1 MEKMGMVVLVVD
13 DETSIRTLVRVNL
26 ESRGYRV
33 IEADNGLTAIQA
45 LEREMPDLIVLD
57 LMMPHMDGTQVCEWV
72 RERSLTPIIVLS
84 ALSDEA
90 MMIRALDAGADDYVI
105 KPFRLEV
112 FLARVRALQRRVT
125 TAPPTNAD
133 DDRVSFGDLAV
144 YLKAKRVTLSGREVK
159 LTRTEF
165 ALLAELAKNPNSV
178 LTHDELLARVWGE
191 EYRGSSHYLY
201 VYFNRIRKKIGDE
214 TNRILEAV
222 PGFGYVMHLPP
233 TGDSVSPA

>member
-1 MEKMGMVVLVVD
+1 MPMVVLVVD
-13 DETSIRTLVRVNL
+13 DEAPIRTLVRVNL

-33 IEADNGLTAIQA
+33 IEAENGRSAIQA

-57 LMMPHMDGTQVCEWV
+57 LMMPDIDGTEVCEWV

-84 ALSDEA
+84 AQSDEA
-90 MMIRALDAGADDYVI
+90 MMIRALDAGADDYVM

-112 FLARVRALQRRVT
+112 FLARVRALQRRVSTT
-125 TAPPTNAD
+125 TATATE
-133 DDRVSFGDLAV
+133 DDRILFGDLAV
-144 YLKAKRVTLSGREVK
+144 YLKAKRVTVGGREVK

-222 PGFGYVMHLPP
+222 PGFGYVMHMPP
-233 TGDSVSPA
+233 TSDTPSPI

>member
-1 MEKMGMVVLVVD
+1 MVVLVVD
-13 DETSIRTLVRVNL
+13 DEAPIRKLVRVNL

-33 IEADNGLTAIQA
+33 LEADNGLSALRV

-57 LMMPHMDGTQVCEWV
+57 LMMPGMDGTQVCEWV
-72 RERSLTPIIVLS
+72 RERSLTPIIVLT
-84 ALSDEA
+84 AQSDEA
-90 MMIRALDAGADDYVI
+90 MMIRALDAGADDYVV

-112 FLARVRALQRRVT
+112 FLARVRAVQRRIALPV
-125 TAPPTNAD
+125 ASPAED
-133 DDRVSFGDLAV
+133 EHIQFGELAV
-144 YLKAKRVTLSGREVK
+144 YLKAKRVTLNGREVK

-165 ALLAELAKNPNSV
+165 ALLAELAKNPNSL

-214 TNRILEAV
+214 ASHILEAV
-222 PGFGYVMHLPP
+222 PGFGYVMHTTPP
-233 TGDSVSPA
+233 QDRPSPA

>member
-1 MEKMGMVVLVVD
+1 MAMVVLVVD
-13 DETSIRTLVRVNL
+13 DEASIRTLVRVNL
-26 ESRGYRV
+26 ESRGYQV
-33 IEADNGLTAIQA
+33 IEADSGLTAIHA
-45 LEREMPDLIVLD
+45 MERGMPDLIILD
-57 LMMPHMDGTQVCEWV
+57 LMMPHMNGTQVCEWV

-84 ALSDEA
+84 AFSDEA
-90 MMIRALDAGADDYVI
+90 MMIRALDAGADDYVM

-112 FLARVRALQRRVT
+112 FLARVRALQRRVA
-125 TAPPTNAD
+125 APTIAD
-133 DDRVSFGDLAV
+133 DDRLLFGDLAI
-144 YLKAKRVTLSGREVK
+144 YLKAKRVTLGGRDVK

-233 TGDSVSPA
+233 TGDSPAPA